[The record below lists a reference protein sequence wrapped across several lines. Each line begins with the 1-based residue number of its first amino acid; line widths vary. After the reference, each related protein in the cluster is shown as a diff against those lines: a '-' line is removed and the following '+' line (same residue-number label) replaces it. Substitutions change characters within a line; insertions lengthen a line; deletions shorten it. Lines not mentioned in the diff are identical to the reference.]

1 MLRITF
7 LEQFKKDFADFPLSS
22 REDLFSI
29 IKRFVEGEKL
39 NQSSLKI
46 FKIDKKLKIYEFRV
60 KDQFGNWRVISVI
73 VDSNEL
79 VLIYAFHKKSQE
91 LQDKEKKIIRSRI
104 KRYILWKKLR
114 SLYWKA
120 TLSRS

>member
-1 MLRITF
+1 
-7 LEQFKKDFADFPLSS
+7 
-22 REDLFSI
+22 
-29 IKRFVEGEKL
+29 
-39 NQSSLKI
+39 
-46 FKIDKKLKIYEFRV
+46 V

-104 KRYILWKKLR
+104 KRYFL
-114 SLYWKA
+114 
-120 TLSRS
+120 

>member
-46 FKIDKKLKIYEFRV
+46 FKIDKKLKVYEFRV

-91 LQDKEKKIIRSRI
+91 LQEKEKKIIRSRI
-104 KRYILWKKLR
+104 KRYFL
-114 SLYWKA
+114 
-120 TLSRS
+120 